1 MVITTEVD
9 MFALNRKRNE
19 KKFQKSLGN
28 CERDP
33 SLSGAHVLIGLPD
46 HRPACQVTTTVE
58 GPTGRDNVRKKNLK
72 LGACSVSHCYLFP
85 LLPGIDFHLGRKK
98 LRQCRSSARATLPV
112 QEEKHQNDSAPVL

>member
-9 MFALNRKRNE
+9 MFALNRQRNE
-19 KKFQKSLGN
+19 KKFEQSLSN

-46 HRPACQVTTTVE
+46 HRPAFQVMTTVE
-58 GPTGRDNVRKKNLK
+58 GTTGRDNVRKKNLK
-72 LGACSVSHCYLFP
+72 LGACPLVSLLSFP

-98 LRQCRSSARATLPV
+98 TKAVPIQC
-112 QEEKHQNDSAPVL
+112 